1 MRQRPALL
9 LLVAFGLLAGGC
21 SSRAE
26 TSTGAG
32 MRPAPMTGNTAI
44 DGNSSESP
52 RYHRYD
58 P

>member
-1 MRQRPALL
+1 MRRRPALL
-9 LLVAFGLLAGGC
+9 LLVTVALLACGC
-21 SSRAE
+21 SSRAD
-26 TSTGAG
+26 TSMGAG

-44 DGNSSESP
+44 DGTTGESP